1 VVALVTGHR
10 TLLHVGAAA
19 LSVAFVTF
27 AVNLFATL
35 ASAPERTLTWW
46 ALAGAGVFLLVTPAY
61 GAALAVNVHRAGFI
75 ADRFAVV
82 AQHAHV
88 ALVGVV
94 LLVVVGVAHHLLP
107 MFLLSHGGSEWGGR
121 SAAVLLFASAATL
134 AVPVVSPVRVTIAG
148 AFGCLGVLAFAVQA
162 VTFFRNRKRRA
173 IDPGMRLAGAGVAAL
188 IAAAL
193 LAPVSLGRGLSD
205 PRLLTTYY
213 VVLLGGVSLFVAGHY
228 FKIVPFLVWYHRF
241 GPLVGRRKVPKVSEL
256 FSSRVATVDGALLV
270 SGWLGLAVSTWVG
283 APLVARTS
291 AAVFA
296 AGALVEVFVIAQVAR
311 RRLA

>member
-1 VVALVTGHR
+1 
-10 TLLHVGAAA
+10 
-19 LSVAFVTF
+19 
-27 AVNLFATL
+27 
-35 ASAPERTLTWW
+35 
-46 ALAGAGVFLLVTPAY
+46 
-61 GAALAVNVHRAGFI
+61 
-75 ADRFAVV
+75 
-82 AQHAHV
+82 
-88 ALVGVV
+88 
-94 LLVVVGVAHHLLP
+94 